1 MDVGWSVLGQR
12 YCPWE
17 GKALGIMN
25 SDLTVFFI
33 FCQFPKLGKFRTPK
47 VLITHH

>member
-1 MDVGWSVLGQR
+1 MDVGCSVLDQR

-17 GKALGIMN
+17 GKALEIVN

-33 FCQFPKLGKFRTPK
+33 FYQFPKLGKFRTPK